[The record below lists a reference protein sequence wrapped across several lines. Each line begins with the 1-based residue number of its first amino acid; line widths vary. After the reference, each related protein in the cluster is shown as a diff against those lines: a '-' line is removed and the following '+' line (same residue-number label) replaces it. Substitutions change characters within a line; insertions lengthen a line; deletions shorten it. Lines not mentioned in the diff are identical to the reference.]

1 MLKMLIYFSLV
12 CVVYSQST
20 QLKSFDEL
28 YETLMN
34 GNDVNIVI
42 KYGMTKLI
50 IDREES
56 KAPDAIGGMELSTY
70 EYFAPGVVRND
81 KAYISCSE
89 TVLINHPFYGV
100 VYNYAKLRIYED
112 DTVEITAQYLDPI
125 TYEIKMDE
133 KFITIF
139 NNGEN
144 DGGVYFYKN

>member
-1 MLKMLIYFSLV
+1 MKKIVLFFCLAVGIFA
-12 CVVYSQST
+12 QPI
-20 QLKSFDEL
+20 QLKNFDEL
-28 YETLMN
+28 FNSLMS
-34 GNDVNIVI
+34 GEDVKIVI

-50 IDREES
+50 IDGEES

-89 TVLINHPFYGV
+89 TVLINHSYYGV

-133 KFITIF
+133 KFLTIF
-139 NNGEN
+139 NNSEN
-144 DGGVYFYKN
+144 EGGVYFYKN